1 MFKKINILLL
11 FLSLF
16 SYSFAVQS
24 NESKSDFEKANDL
37 YRNNKFEDAVKEY
50 IKLIDNGYESAA
62 LFYNL
67 GNAYYREGN
76 IGHAILYYE
85 KALKLE
91 PIDDDIIHNI
101 ALADSKTVDKIEP
114 LPKFFIFQ
122 WWESLLAVF
131 TIKEW
136 TITAY
141 IFYLLIL
148 LAIGF
153 YFFSKQ
159 NKIQKYSF
167 FSGLFFLGL
176 FIFCSVLLTI
186 RLNREESVKNAIIT
200 DTVVNIKTAPDPGSN
215 DAFVVHEG
223 LKVKIENKIDHW
235 VEVRL
240 QDGKIGW
247 VTDNKL
253 SVI

>member
-1 MFKKINILLL
+1 MFKKINIILI

-16 SYSFAVQS
+16 SYSFALQS
-24 NESKSDFEKANDL
+24 KNAENEFNKANDL

-50 IKLIDNGYESAA
+50 KKLIDDGYESAA
-62 LFYNL
+62 LYYNL

-91 PIDDDIIHNI
+91 PTDEDIIHNI
-101 ALADSKTVDKIEP
+101 ALVDSKTVDKIEP

-122 WWESLLAVF
+122 WWEALLAVF
-131 TIKEW
+131 TIKGW

-148 LAIGF
+148 LAIGL

-167 FSGLFFLGL
+167 FSGLIFLGL
-176 FIFCSVLLTI
+176 FIFSSILLTI
-186 RLNREESVKNAIIT
+186 RLNREENIKNAIIT
-200 DTVVNIKTAPDPGSN
+200 DTVVNIKTAPDSGSN

-223 LKVKIENKIDHW
+223 LKVKVEDKINDW
-235 VEVRL
+235 VKVRL
-240 QDGKIGW
+240 PDGKIGW
-247 VTDNKL
+247 VSDDKL
-253 SVI
+253 RVI

>member
-1 MFKKINILLL
+1 MFKKINIMFL

-16 SYSFAVQS
+16 SYSFAFQS
-24 NESKSDFEKANDL
+24 NNSKEMFDKANDL
-37 YRNNKFEDAVKEY
+37 YRNNKFEDAANEYKKLVKE
-50 IKLIDNGYESAA
+50 GYESAA
-62 LFYNL
+62 LYYNL
-67 GNAYYREGN
+67 GNTYYREGN

-85 KALKLE
+85 KALKLAPNDE
-91 PIDDDIIHNI
+91 DIIHNI

-122 WWESLLAVF
+122 WWESLLSSL
-131 TIKEW
+131 TIKGW

-148 LAIGF
+148 FAIGI

-167 FSGLFFLGL
+167 FAGLIFLGL
-176 FIFCSVLLTI
+176 FIFSSAILTL
-186 RLNREESVKNAIIT
+186 RLNREENIRNAIIT
-200 DTVVNIKTAPDPGSN
+200 ETVVNIKTAPDPGSN
-215 DAFVVHEG
+215 DAFIVHEG
-223 LKVKIENKIDHW
+223 LKVKLEDKINNW
-235 VEVRL
+235 IKVRL
-240 QDGKIGW
+240 PDGKIGW
-247 VTDNKL
+247 VTDDKL